1 MDFPRLGKLS
11 LPAVPEPEDV
21 VQCGSLEYYDKAYD
35 RWELILEMFETGLD
49 HRVPT
54 TLPPPHI
61 LHVATAVTNTLNEW
75 YGVAHGAVW
84 LMVRRGSFG
93 AAWLSW

>member
-35 RWELILEMFETGLD
+35 RCEFILEMFETGLD
-49 HRVPT
+49 HWVPT
-54 TLPPPHI
+54 PHPF
-61 LHVATAVTNTLNEW
+61 LYT
-75 YGVAHGAVW
+75 
-84 LMVRRGSFG
+84 
-93 AAWLSW
+93 